1 MALQTSGE
9 ISLYNIR
16 NEFDQPFPVPLQ
28 DYYRGGG
35 IVPDISENSSVP
47 TSGSIS
53 VQDFYGATDLLQR
66 TKDFI
71 SRVES
76 DGGQVSDAGFID
88 SFYRDMSSHAS
99 FLDSHGM
106 VFFPEARKVSSGR
119 VTKMYCLYNSLYD
132 VESGNGGYSAPIL
145 NSSTRDSLTFDR
157 STDGLQFTTDTA
169 LDFLRNR
176 GWVSNFTVHNRF
188 GSQPNMGYLI
198 WWGRA
203 SGVNNQH
210 MRYVNFHN
218 SNSLAEEGGARIPD
232 TNYENIRAT
241 PDMEGTRTLYFVS
254 DFQNGHMELF
264 RNGSSIGSRSQN
276 SGTTD
281 DTRSWNGSIGNRQST
296 DGTNFSNA
304 DLYSVSCFKSQPSSG
319 LVTDFHNFYSQTYH

>member
-9 ISLYNIR
+9 ISLYDIR
-16 NEFDQPFPVPLQ
+16 DEFGQSNPVPIQ

-35 IVPDISENSSVP
+35 IVPDIPENSSVP

-76 DGGQVSDAGFID
+76 DGGVVTDAGFID

-119 VTKMYCLYNSLYD
+119 ATKMYCLYNSLYD
-132 VESGNGGYSAPIL
+132 VESGSDGYSAPLI
-145 NSSTRDSLTFDR
+145 NSGTRESLTFDR
-157 STDGLQFTTDTA
+157 GSDGLQFRTGTA

-176 GWVSNFTVHNRF
+176 SWVSNFAVHNRS
-188 GSQPNMGYLI
+188 GDQSGDNGWII

-203 SGVNNQH
+203 SGADSQH
-210 MRYVNFHN
+210 MRYVNFHMHQGN
-218 SNSLAEEGGARIPD
+218 EEFGVRIPD
-232 TNYENIRAT
+232 TNYENIRVS
-241 PDMEGTRTLYFVS
+241 DISGTRTLYHVS
-254 DFQNGHMELF
+254 DFQNGHMEIF
-264 RNGSSIGSRSQN
+264 RNGSSIGSQAQN
-276 SGTTD
+276 SGTSD
-281 DTRSWNGSIGNRQST
+281 DTRSHNASIGNRNAGE
-296 DGTNFSNA
+296 GTNFNNGN
-304 DLYSVSCFKSQPSSG
+304 LYAISCFKSQPSSS
-319 LVTDFHNFYSQTYH
+319 LVTDFHNFYSSNY